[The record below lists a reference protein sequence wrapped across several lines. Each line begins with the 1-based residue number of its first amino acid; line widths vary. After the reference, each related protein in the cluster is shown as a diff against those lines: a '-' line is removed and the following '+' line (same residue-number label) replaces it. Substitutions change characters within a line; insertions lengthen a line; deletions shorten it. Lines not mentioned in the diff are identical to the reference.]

1 MIHNRS
7 GPPVEQKYQEVLA
20 NPCGICESP
29 RAQINNKKPQPKTE
43 ANSQLMENFKCKPPN
58 ELIEVA
64 SFLGGSV

>member
-43 ANSQLMENFKCKPPN
+43 ANAQGLAKIVQFVRRLAF
-58 ELIEVA
+58 ELIE
-64 SFLGGSV
+64 SPGE